1 MKNTT
6 KISKQIQLIKNYV
19 DTQICFFP
27 WRKTFSGQDLN
38 LLLNEHGIGMDHNVR
53 ARIIKEGIFKG
64 YEKTPD
70 GSLAFYLD

>member
-6 KISKQIQLIKNYV
+6 KISKQVQLIKNYV

-53 ARIIKEGIFKG
+53 ARLVEEGVFNDCK
-64 YEKTPD
+64 KTGD
-70 GSLAFYLD
+70 GSLAFYL